1 MAKELTLT
9 VDTAEVQDLVSK
21 QGKPFKKLV
30 VQADG
35 NTYSKFFNKKDIV
48 PNSGDMVK
56 LTIEEV
62 NTGTATFLNIVDIK
76 ALKGTTTTAKKADLD
91 TPPFKTAETK
101 ITTVTTAPISP
112 SSSKLSF
119 VTATSKDISM
129 ELSGLLQAL
138 IGTGHYHDVK
148 QTAEGTSTFVKEQL
162 LKIHMQRIL
171 AIKDELTQER
181 K

>member
-35 NTYSKFFNKKDIV
+35 NTYSKFFNKKDII
-48 PNSGDMVK
+48 PNAGDTVK

-76 ALKGTTTTAKKADLD
+76 ALKGPAAKKADLD
-91 TPPFKTAETK
+91 APPFKT
-101 ITTVTTAPISP
+101 TTEVKASAPVAKPTLTTFA
-112 SSSKLSF
+112 
-119 VTATSKDISM
+119 TTTSKDISM

-138 IGTGHYHDVK
+138 IGTGQYHETK
-148 QTAEGTSTFVKEQL
+148 QTDQGTSTFLKEGL
-162 LKIHMQRIL
+162 LKIHVQRIL
-171 AIKDELTQER
+171 ALKDELAQER